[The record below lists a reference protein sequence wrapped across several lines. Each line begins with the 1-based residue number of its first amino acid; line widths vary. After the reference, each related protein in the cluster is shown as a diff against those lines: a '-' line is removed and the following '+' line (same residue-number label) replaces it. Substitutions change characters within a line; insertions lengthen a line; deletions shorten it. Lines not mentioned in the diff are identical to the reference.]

1 MAETTGRRMAPA
13 DDAHDKIE
21 PETSTNKS
29 IELQIKNAV
38 ETLEEDIVFGY
49 LLPRERLIEDDLMER
64 FSLKRHVARQ
74 VLIKL
79 QDMGLVE
86 RKRNIGAVVRYYTMQ
101 EVAHLYE
108 VRVLLETGCVE
119 KIPLPVSKE
128 KLAALTEIQHQH
140 DQAVFAPDL
149 RQAFRINLAFHRALF
164 ELSENKILTQAIED
178 FALRAHIVRS
188 ASLIFP
194 ELLEKAR
201 QDHWK
206 ILHCLEAGD
215 RKTLVEVA
223 RDHLRPACEAYIRLH
238 RQRIS
243 GGRTHQFP
251 ENTDV
256 SLPWTSG
263 EAAP

>member
-1 MAETTGRRMAPA
+1 MAETTGRRAAQP
-13 DDAHDKIE
+13 DDTQEKAE
-21 PETSTNKS
+21 AETSASRN
-29 IELQIKNAV
+29 IELQVKKAV

-49 LLPRERLIEDDLMER
+49 LLPRERLIEDDLMVR

-86 RKRNIGAVVRYYTMQ
+86 RKRNIGALVRYYTMQ
-101 EVAHLYE
+101 EVVHLYE

-128 KLAALTEIQHQH
+128 KLAALTEIQRQH
-140 DQAVFAPDL
+140 DQAVFASDL
-149 RQAFRINLAFHRALF
+149 RQAFRINLVFHRTLF
-164 ELSENKILTQAIED
+164 ALSENKILTQAIED

-206 ILHCLEAGD
+206 ILHCLEVGD
-215 RKTLVEVA
+215 RKTLVEIA

-243 GGRTHQFP
+243 GDRTPPFP
-251 ENTDV
+251 ENADV
-256 SLPWTSG
+256 DLP
-263 EAAP
+263 